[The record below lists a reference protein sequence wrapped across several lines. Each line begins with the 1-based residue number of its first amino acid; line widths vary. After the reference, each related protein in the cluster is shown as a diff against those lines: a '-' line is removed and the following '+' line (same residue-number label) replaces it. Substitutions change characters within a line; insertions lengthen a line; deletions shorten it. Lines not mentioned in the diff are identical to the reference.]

1 MKITSYYPVICTDK
15 LAETRAFYETHFD
28 FAPAFA
34 SDWYV
39 HLASQS
45 DSRVNLA
52 ILDHSHETIPAGFRR
67 PAQGVLINFEV
78 EDVDAVYEKAQQ
90 AGLDIRLTLR
100 DEAFGQR
107 HFILADPAG
116 VLVDV
121 IKPIPP
127 SAEFAAQYSPDV
139 LERVS
144 Q

>member
-1 MKITSYYPVICTDK
+1 MKLTSFYPVICTDK

-28 FAPAFA
+28 FAPAFE

-39 HLASQS
+39 HLTSRS

-52 ILDHSHETIPAGFRR
+52 ILDHTHETIPDGYRK

-78 EDVDAVYEKAQQ
+78 EDVDTAYAAAQT
-90 AGLDIRLTLR
+90 AGLNIRLTIR

-107 HFILADPAG
+107 HFIVADPSG

-121 IKPIPP
+121 VKPIPP
-127 SAEFAAQYSPDV
+127 SAEFAAQYSAQA
-139 LERVS
+139 LEQVS
-144 Q
+144 K

>member
-28 FAPAFA
+28 FTPAFE

-39 HLASQS
+39 HLTSRS

-52 ILDHSHETIPAGFRR
+52 ILDHSHETIPAGYRK

-78 EDVDAVYEKAQQ
+78 EDVDAVYARVQK
-90 AGLDIRLTLR
+90 AGLNIRLAIR

-107 HFILADPAG
+107 HFILADPSG

-121 IKPIPP
+121 VKPIPP
-127 SAEFAAQYSPDV
+127 SAEFAAQYSPDA

-144 Q
+144 K